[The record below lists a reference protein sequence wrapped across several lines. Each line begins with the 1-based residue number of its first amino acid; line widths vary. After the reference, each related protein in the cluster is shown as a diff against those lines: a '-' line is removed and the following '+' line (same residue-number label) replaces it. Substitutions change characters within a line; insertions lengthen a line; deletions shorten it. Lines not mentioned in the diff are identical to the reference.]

1 MISLKKNKA
10 LVKLLDVSVSLFA
23 QISQDFAE
31 AAPPTSVLDILSFFS
46 CKYYDRKITDVV
58 HSTLKLFIAKYH
70 PWSQGECP
78 PEETIEGAAARL
90 SIYDDGVSI
99 EQGDMKQW
107 AKTVLAMKE
116 LFETYES
123 LDVQAPN
130 SPNGLLLQQYL
141 DPSVWQVYSS
151 ASQNAID
158 ILGQGRDAQTFVE
171 RKHGNLERQRACL
184 YILIDEEIRRT
195 LQSFIEGN

>member
-1 MISLKKNKA
+1 
-10 LVKLLDVSVSLFA
+10 
-23 QISQDFAE
+23 
-31 AAPPTSVLDILSFFS
+31 
-46 CKYYDRKITDVV
+46 
-58 HSTLKLFIAKYH
+58 
-70 PWSQGECP
+70 
-78 PEETIEGAAARL
+78 
-90 SIYDDGVSI
+90 
-99 EQGDMKQW
+99 MKQW

-151 ASQNAID
+151 ASQNAIA

-171 RKHGNLERQRACL
+171 RKHGNLECQRACL
-184 YILIDEEIRRT
+184 YILIDEEIKRT